1 MRFTHL
7 IVSLLLQIPYR
18 MTSFTPDELIEAKK
32 SLDSILNKCEKAFAK
47 LKENSPQHTLMLR
60 RINALRV
67 SLNLIEKELQ
77 NL

>member
-1 MRFTHL
+1 
-7 IVSLLLQIPYR
+7 
-18 MTSFTPDELIEAKK
+18 MTSFTPEELIEAKK
-32 SLDSILNKCEKAFAK
+32 SIDSILNKCEKAFAK
-47 LKENSPQHTLMLR
+47 LKENSPQHTLMVR

>member
-18 MTSFTPDELIEAKK
+18 MSGFTPEELIEAKK
-32 SLDSILNKCEKAFAK
+32 SIDSTLSKCEKAFAK
-47 LKENSPQHTLMLR
+47 LKENSPQHTLMVR

>member
-18 MTSFTPDELIEAKK
+18 MTSFTPDELIETKK

-47 LKENSPQHTLMLR
+47 LKENSPQHTLMVR

>member
-1 MRFTHL
+1 M
-7 IVSLLLQIPYR
+7 SG
-18 MTSFTPDELIEAKK
+18 FTPEELIEAKK
-32 SLDSILNKCEKAFAK
+32 SIDSTLSKCEKAFAK
-47 LKENSPQHTLMLR
+47 LKENSPQHTLMVR